1 VRQVVAWARPTLTTL
16 AASLALLIP
25 GTASAQAVTQS
36 SFGRMFPTLAPF
48 PVQQP
53 QVLADVVQS
62 QLDPGCSAVSHSPA
76 CRTVGNQA
84 GRATGIVDPRDNPG
98 VPAGF
103 TYLGQ
108 FIDHDLTLDLQPTPT
123 APIDPTTLKNFRTA
137 RFDLD
142 SVYGGGPQR
151 SPELYEPDG
160 TGRLRFQPADEQPN
174 GVADLPRRPDGS
186 AIVGDDRNDENVIIA
201 QMHLAFIMFHNRL
214 IDEGYSFADARRLT
228 QWHYQFIVVNDYL
241 PHVAG
246 LDRVNRFLDRA
257 TGKVRNELYA
267 PGDPSAPMTPVEFS
281 AAIFRYGHSQVR
293 DSYEINDQS
302 QDDPLH
308 VFRSLPNHRP
318 DPNSLM
324 GGRNIPANMGIDW
337 AEFFQIDDHPE
348 FEGNLSRR
356 LDTKISNSLFQLP
369 IPNIEAEGSNVLAFR
384 NLNRGQ
390 FYGLPSGQDV
400 ARLMGIAPLS
410 NVEIGLPAL
419 FGGGEAP
426 LWYYIL
432 AESEIT
438 ENGTRLGPVAGRVVA
453 EVLLTLMA
461 IDPNSYLSRNPR
473 WMPTV
478 EHEGEFTMGDFLQ
491 FAGVVDDPAPA
502 AVADD

>member
-1 VRQVVAWARPTLTTL
+1 MRRVVPWAGPTLSTL
-16 AASLALLIP
+16 VASLALLMP
-25 GTASAQAVTQS
+25 GTASAQS

-48 PVQQP
+48 PVQDQ
-53 QVLADVVQS
+53 QVLAEVVQS
-62 QLDPGCSAVSHSPA
+62 QLDPGCSAVSRTPP
-76 CRTVGNQA
+76 CDTVGNQA
-84 GRATGIVDPRDNPG
+84 GPATGIVDPRDNPG

-108 FIDHDLTLDLQPTPT
+108 FIDHDLTLDLQPPPT
-123 APIDPTTLKNFRTA
+123 APIDPTTLTNFRTA

-142 SVYGGGPQR
+142 SVYGGGPLG

-160 TGRLRFQPADEQPN
+160 TGRLRFQREDQQPN

-186 AIVGDDRNDENVIIA
+186 AIVGEGRNDENVIIA
-201 QMHLAFIMFHNRL
+201 QMHVAFIKFHNRL
-214 IDEGYSFADARRLT
+214 IDEGHSFAGARRLT
-228 QWHYQFIVVNDYL
+228 QWHYQYVVVNDYL

-246 LDRVNRFLDRA
+246 VDRVDRFLNRNS
-257 TGKVRNELYA
+257 GKVRNEFYA
-267 PGDPSAPMTPVEFS
+267 AGDPSAPMTPVEFS
-281 AAIFRYGHSQVR
+281 SAIFRYGHSQVR
-293 DSYEINDQS
+293 DSYEINDEA

-308 VFRSLPNHRP
+308 VFRALPNGEP

-324 GGRNIPANMGIDW
+324 GGRNIPANMGIEW
-337 AEFFQIDDHPE
+337 PEFFQIDGQPA

-356 LDTKISNSLFQLP
+356 LDTKISSSLFQLA
-369 IPNIEAEGSNVLAFR
+369 IPQVEAAGSNVLAFR

-400 ARLMGIAPLS
+400 ARKMGIAPLG
-410 NVEIGLPAL
+410 NEEIGLPAA
-419 FGGGEAP
+419 FGGGNAP

-453 EVLLTLMA
+453 EVLLTQMA
-461 IDPNSYLSRNPR
+461 IDPNSFLNRNPR
-473 WMPTV
+473 FMPTV

-491 FAGVVDDPAPA
+491 FAGVVEEPASAPD
-502 AVADD
+502 ADG